1 MQVRNN
7 VLFASVVKKGLIMSD
22 RKGVEAAKCMLMRA
36 GLPVH
41 VIDRVLLQDRAI
53 NKFIRKSDMK

>member
-1 MQVRNN
+1 M
-7 VLFASVVKKGLIMSD
+7 LLASVVKKGLIMSD

-41 VIDRVLLQDRAI
+41 VIDRILLQDRAI
-53 NKFIRKSDMK
+53 NKFIRKSDMA

>member
-7 VLFASVVKKGLIMSD
+7 ELFANVVKKGLIISE
-22 RKGVEAAKCMLMRA
+22 RKGVESAKCMMMRA

-41 VIDRVLLQDRAI
+41 VIDRVLLQDRSI
-53 NKFIRKSDMK
+53 NKLIRKSDFK

>member
-1 MQVRNN
+1 MQQRNN
-7 VLFASVVKKGLIMSD
+7 VLFASVVKKSLIMSE

-41 VIDRVLLQDRAI
+41 VIDRVLLQKRSI
-53 NKFIRKSDMK
+53 NNFIRSSDLK